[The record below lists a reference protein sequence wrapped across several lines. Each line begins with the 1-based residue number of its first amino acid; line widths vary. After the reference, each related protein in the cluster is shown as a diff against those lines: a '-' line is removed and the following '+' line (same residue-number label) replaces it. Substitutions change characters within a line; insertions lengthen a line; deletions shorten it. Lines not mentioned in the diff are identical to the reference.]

1 MSNAFAQ
8 SFQDNTC
15 LQYRFRAKDRVQIN
29 DVDYIATSLD
39 ANGYCFSQHDDPN
52 GLTISLSHA
61 EIMQQMKAGS
71 IVVFPD
77 WYDQRRA
84 KQHLKSTTA
93 LLSNLPQEQQKI
105 TLWRIE
111 FCERFLKLEKIEP
124 TVSRADNG
132 MKPAIQQIHT
142 ELQRLEF
149 VRHGKAPR
157 CGRKAE
163 YFSPPSPRSLRRW
176 LALYADGAFSPTSLR
191 PGTHRSGNRIPQM
204 DGDSR
209 AFANEYAWHY
219 ASLNRPTKIM
229 VYGSYEDALKAK
241 NQRHEQSGEPPLE
254 KMGRRS
260 FERLIG
266 KLPPFA
272 VYAGRYGREAAIRHF
287 HATQTG
293 LDVIRPLERVEM
305 DEYAV
310 SLQALLVEAGL
321 WANLPKKL
329 KDAVQRTRA
338 WLTVAIDNATRCILA
353 MRLLATAPSSES
365 ALSALE
371 MAIYDKADLA
381 DAVGTG
387 ASWEMHGLIETLVTD
402 GGAAFIATQT
412 QAAIRDLGIAYQA
425 PPGGLPYLRGTIE
438 RFFLT
443 IQTRLLPLF
452 PGQTFENALSKGTYD
467 SEGNAC
473 INVEELNRILIRYA
487 VDIYHNTP
495 HEGLAGETPRNAWK
509 RLNRLYQVLPPP
521 SEHIRRHVFGI
532 TMARRINNKGIRIL
546 GLQYQSAALQ
556 KLRSSVRQKPIAIRV
571 NRYDL
576 GYISVRHGEGWLSVP
591 CVFPEIGG
599 TSIREWVAA
608 AKDLRRKNAEMASLD
623 KDIVRQAMDDLRQY
637 ADMAVKRAEIG
648 EPIMSPEDMERA
660 ERELFRVFE
669 ISNAP
674 IPAEGNWLPAANANE
689 PASVR
694 DEQPLD
700 DLMSEFGDADDWML
714 E

>member
-8 SFQDNTC
+8 SFHDNTC
-15 LQYRFRAKDRVQIN
+15 SRYRFRAKDRIQIGTAN
-29 DVDYIATSLD
+29 YIATSFD
-39 ANGYCFSQHDDPN
+39 ADGYSFSQYDDPN
-52 GLTISLSHA
+52 GLTISLLHG
-61 EIMQQMKAGS
+61 EIMQQMKAGN

-77 WYDQRRA
+77 WYDHRKAEQRI
-84 KQHLKSTTA
+84 KNTKD
-93 LLSNLPQEQQKI
+93 LLSDLPVETQRI
-105 TLWRIE
+105 ILWRIE
-111 FCERFLKLEKIEP
+111 FCQRFLKLEKAEP
-124 TVSRADNG
+124 TVSRSDDG
-132 MKPAIQQIHT
+132 MQPAIQQIHN

-149 VRHGKAPR
+149 IRRGKAPR

-176 LALYADGAFSPTSLR
+176 LTVYADGVFSPTSLR

-204 DGDSR
+204 HGDSR
-209 AFANEYAWHY
+209 AFASGHARNF
-219 ASLNRPTKIM
+219 ASLNRPTKIL
-229 VYGSYEDALKAK
+229 VYCNYEDALRTE
-241 NQRHEQSGEPPLE
+241 NQSREQSGEPPLE
-254 KMGRRS
+254 KMGRRA

-266 KLPPFA
+266 KLPPFF

-287 HATQTG
+287 HATQSG

-305 DEYAV
+305 DEYSV
-310 SLQALLVEAGL
+310 SLQALLVDAGL
-321 WANLPKKL
+321 WARLPKRL
-329 KDAVQRTRA
+329 KDAVHRTRA
-338 WLTVAIDNATRCILA
+338 WLTVAIDCATRCILS
-353 MRLLATAPSSES
+353 MRLLATAPSSQS

-387 ASWEMHGLIETLVTD
+387 ANWEMHGLMETLVTD

-443 IQTRLLPLF
+443 VQARLLPLF
-452 PGQTFENALSKGTYD
+452 PGQTFENALSKGAYD

-473 INVEELNRILIRYA
+473 ISIEELNRIIIRYA
-487 VDIYHNTP
+487 VDIYHETQ

-509 RLNRLYQVLPPP
+509 RLTRLYGVLPPP
-521 SEHIRRHVFGI
+521 SEHIRRHVFGLS
-532 TMARRINNKGIRIL
+532 MARRINNKGIRIL

-556 KLRSSVRQKPIAIRV
+556 KLRSSVRQKLVTIRV

-576 GYISVRHGEGWLSVP
+576 GYISVQSGEGWLSVP
-591 CVFPEIGG
+591 CVFSEISGM
-599 TSIREWVAA
+599 SIREWMAA

-623 KDIVRQAMDDLRQY
+623 KDIVRQAMDDLRQC

-648 EPIMSPEDMERA
+648 EPIMSSEDLEKA
-660 ERELFRVFE
+660 ERELFRAFE
-669 ISNAP
+669 ISYTP
-674 IPAEGNWLPAANANE
+674 IPAEGDWLPAANANE
-689 PASVR
+689 PASPQA
-694 DEQPLD
+694 EQPLD
-700 DLMSEFGDADDWML
+700 DLISEFGDADDWMP